1 MSLELRLDADSLRPL
16 VQLVVGEV
24 LAALDAERDRVA
36 WTESEAA
43 GLLGVKDHVL
53 RDLRLTGQVS
63 ASRSVGGRILYQ
75 RSDLVAYLA
84 ERRVEAD
91 GSGQAWRRERR
102 G

>member
-1 MSLELRLDADSLRPL
+1 MLSVNLDPETLRPL

-24 LAALDAERDRVA
+24 LAALEADRDRVA
-36 WTESEAA
+36 FTEQEAA
-43 GLLGVKDHVL
+43 ALIGMKHHVL

-91 GSGQAWRRERR
+91 GTGQAWRQSRT